1 MPGQSGFFAHR
12 YCGDSSVGLFI
23 NNSRYKHFPLRYD
36 NSLTSCQATDEN
48 TFIYSLE
55 ALTTSRSDI
64 VSVFNP
70 DTQTPLSPPDHEV
83 ALLQRSFKSLPL
95 PEELEDI
102 LQASELERTLR
113 ETLNISVSIKADEAH
128 LTSLLE
134 SARSDIS
141 ATDFSTERPDPKDE
155 IMRACWADYQLLV
168 LREES
173 LDEVLAFKLSLP
185 NRRLTQMQRLE

>member
-1 MPGQSGFFAHR
+1 M
-12 YCGDSSVGLFI
+12 
-23 NNSRYKHFPLRYD
+23 
-36 NSLTSCQATDEN
+36 
-48 TFIYSLE
+48 
-55 ALTTSRSDI
+55 TTSRSDI

-70 DTQTPLSPPDHEV
+70 DAQTPLSPPDHEV
-83 ALLQRSFKSLPL
+83 ALLQRSFRSLPL

-102 LQASELERTLR
+102 LQASELERILR

-141 ATDFSTERPDPKDE
+141 ATDFSTERPNPKDE
-155 IMRACWADYQLLV
+155 IMRAWWADYYQLLV